1 MNIFFLEK
9 YLQDFFISLSCDI
22 IDIIIFFFQENVNV
36 VIVDWGVGVKYM
48 NYMIVVFNI

>member
-9 YLQDFFISLSCDI
+9 NIQDFFISLSDI